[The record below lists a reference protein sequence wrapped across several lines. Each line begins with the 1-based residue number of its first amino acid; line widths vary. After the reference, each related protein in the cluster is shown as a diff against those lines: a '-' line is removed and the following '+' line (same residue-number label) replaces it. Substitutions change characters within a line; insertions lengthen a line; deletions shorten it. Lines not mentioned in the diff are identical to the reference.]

1 MSWDNQNYSD
11 YGQYNDYNQYNQQ
24 QYSPQPPQQ
33 QQQYGRRSPYAVPG
47 DGGQSPY
54 YPGPGGPPHGQPGY
68 PGAPGQDQW
77 HQGGWQQQQQH
88 QQPNTGQAPTL
99 NIGSQLPLDPM
110 VTNMAMNMGADIMQ
124 QKKKE
129 MEGMMEKY
137 ISVGQLKYYF
147 AVDNTYVTKKLM
159 LLMFPFTHSDWS
171 IRYNHDEPVQPRF
184 ELNAADLYIPS
195 MAFVTYILVVGYML
209 GMQDR
214 FSPDLLAA
222 TASTSLTVLVLELVV
237 IYMTVTIMNINTTLA
252 KCDILAFCMYKYVG
266 MILCLV
272 MGMFFSTT
280 GYYFALAYTALALAL
295 FLFRTLHLRVEPE
308 VHGVESHGKRKIWL
322 LASMVG
328 WQPLV
333 MLWLTYSLI
342 PSYTPLTD
350 GDI

>member
-1 MSWDNQNYSD
+1 M
-11 YGQYNDYNQYNQQ
+11 GK
-24 QYSPQPPQQ
+24 
-33 QQQYGRRSPYAVPG
+33 
-47 DGGQSPY
+47 
-54 YPGPGGPPHGQPGY
+54 
-68 PGAPGQDQW
+68 
-77 HQGGWQQQQQH
+77 
-88 QQPNTGQAPTL
+88 NTVFL
-99 NIGSQLPLDPM
+99 
-110 VTNMAMNMGADIMQ
+110 
-124 QKKKE
+124 
-129 MEGMMEKY
+129 
-137 ISVGQLKYYF
+137 F
-147 AVDNTYVTKKLM
+147 R
-159 LLMFPFTHSDWS
+159 S

-308 VHGVESHGKRKIWL
+308 VFNTIQII
-322 LASMVG
+322 AF
-328 WQPLV
+328 
-333 MLWLTYSLI
+333 
-342 PSYTPLTD
+342 
-350 GDI
+350 